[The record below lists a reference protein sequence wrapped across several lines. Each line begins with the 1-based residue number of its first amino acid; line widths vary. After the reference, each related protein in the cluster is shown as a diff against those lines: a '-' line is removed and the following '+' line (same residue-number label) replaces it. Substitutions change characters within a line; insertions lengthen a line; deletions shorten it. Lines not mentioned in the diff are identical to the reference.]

1 MSRIDELKKQFP
13 ELNMT
18 MFDLFKRI
26 DTSSTYKY
34 FPLLCK
40 IIGKRFNFQSEYRHD
55 KHRLDD
61 IKLEIHDSL
70 LNRGISTDSLTD
82 NELFTLNY
90 LSDYYNSDTFIT
102 IKDFIRLMDRNQIEN
117 KDVTSYSSIDDL
129 RTAVTLATM
138 KELTKELEGQIVKE
152 FEDEKWLAVRP
163 LTFQA
168 SSKYGA
174 TTRWCTTYGKEKQYF
189 EKYWQNGI
197 LVYFIN
203 KQTGYK
209 FAGYKALNGDTE
221 LSFWNAE
228 DNRIDYLYVEAE
240 DYLFPI
246 VRRILGSNQT
256 NKEMCSTEIQNQVML
271 ECEYNVRKMSLSEL
285 EPVRQE
291 MYDGPMTDEIG
302 EMEVR
307 MEEDSIIT
315 QRVTRNMFDDNMERM
330 GREISEEVNDMIL
343 NRLVDEA
350 RTYHNNT
357 LQGVRDIGISVD
369 ENVGE
374 IRYDERP
381 MRA

>member
-228 DNRIDYLYVEAE
+228 DTRIDYLYVEAE

-256 NKEMCSTEIQNQVML
+256 NKDLCSTEIQNQVMS
-271 ECEYNVRKMSLSEL
+271 ECGYNVRKMSLSEP
-285 EPVRQE
+285 EPMVE
-291 MYDGPMTDEIG
+291 EGYDLREEIPTLRNYQRDMDRMG
-302 EMEVR
+302 GEIAEAIDDSILHRLVETTREVQNQVNEMEVYGEQMV
-307 MEEDSIIT
+307 MED
-315 QRVTRNMFDDNMERM
+315 
-330 GREISEEVNDMIL
+330 
-343 NRLVDEA
+343 
-350 RTYHNNT
+350 
-357 LQGVRDIGISVD
+357 
-369 ENVGE
+369 
-374 IRYDERP
+374 RP

>member
-40 IIGKRFNFQSEYRHD
+40 IIGKRFNIQYEYRHD
-55 KHRLDD
+55 KSRLDD

-70 LNRGISTDSLTD
+70 LSRGISTDSLTD
-82 NELFTLNY
+82 NELLTLNF
-90 LSDYYNSDTFIT
+90 LTEGSPNDTFIT
-102 IKDFIRLMDRNQIEN
+102 VKEFIRLMDRNQIEN
-117 KDVTSYSSIDDL
+117 KDVTTYSSVDDL
-129 RTAVTLATM
+129 RVAVTLATM
-138 KELTKELEGQIVKE
+138 KELTRELEGQVVKE
-152 FEDEKWLAVRP
+152 YEDDKWLAVRP

-174 TTRWCTTYGKEKQYF
+174 ATRWCTTYQKEKQYF
-189 EKYWQNGI
+189 EKYWRNGI

-209 FAGYKALNGDTE
+209 FAGYKALDGDTE

-228 DNRIDYLYVEAE
+228 DHRIDYLYVTAE

-246 VRRILGSNQT
+246 VRRILNSTQT
-256 NKEMCSTEIQNQVML
+256 NKQLCSTEIQNQVMR
-271 ECEYNVRKMSLSEL
+271 ECGYSLKKISDY
-285 EPVRQE
+285 EPVTHN
-291 MYDGPMTDEIG
+291 GPMADEID

-307 MEEDSIIT
+307 MEEVSNMT
-315 QRVTRNMFDDNMERM
+315 ERWTRNMYEENMERM
-330 GREISEEVNDMIL
+330 GREISEEIDSIVVD
-343 NRLVDEA
+343 RLHEEA
-350 RTYHNNT
+350 IEFHNNT
-357 LQGVRDIGISVD
+357 LRGI
-369 ENVGE
+369 ER
-374 IRYDERP
+374 IMDERYISEP
-381 MRA
+381 GPRLA

>member
-82 NELFTLNY
+82 NELFTLHY

-152 FEDEKWLAVRP
+152 FEDEKWLVVRP
-163 LTFQA
+163 LTFQS

-174 TTRWCTTYGKEKQYF
+174 TTRWCTTYQKEKQYF

-246 VRRILGSNQT
+246 VRRILGSNKT
-256 NKEMCSTEIQNQVML
+256 NKELCSTEIQNQVML
-271 ECEYNVRKMSLSEL
+271 ECGHNVRKMSLSSL
-285 EPVRQE
+285 EPMMDMGE
-291 MYDGPMTDEIG
+291 EIG
-302 EMEVR
+302 NEMEVR
-307 MEEDSIIT
+307 EPQYLRGMGEQIREEIDRDVVRQLREVVREHYPEDSI
-315 QRVTRNMFDDNMERM
+315 
-330 GREISEEVNDMIL
+330 SETM
-343 NRLVDEA
+343 
-350 RTYHNNT
+350 
-357 LQGVRDIGISVD
+357 Q
-369 ENVGE
+369 
-374 IRYDERP
+374 

>member
-152 FEDEKWLAVRP
+152 FEDEKWLVVRP

-174 TTRWCTTYGKEKQYF
+174 TTRWCTTYQKEKQYF

-203 KQTGYK
+203 NQTGYK

-246 VRRILGSNQT
+246 VRQILGSNKT
-256 NKEMCSTEIQNQVML
+256 NKELCSTEIQNQVML
-271 ECEYNVRKMSLSEL
+271 ECGHNVRKMSLSSL
-285 EPVRQE
+285 EPMMDMGE
-291 MYDGPMTDEIG
+291 EIG

-307 MEEDSIIT
+307 EPQYLRGMGEQIREEIDRDVVRQLREVVREHYPEDSI
-315 QRVTRNMFDDNMERM
+315 
-330 GREISEEVNDMIL
+330 SETM
-343 NRLVDEA
+343 
-350 RTYHNNT
+350 
-357 LQGVRDIGISVD
+357 
-369 ENVGE
+369 
-374 IRYDERP
+374 P